1 MYQLYDV
8 PGRLTAIPNNIK
20 QRLINKLEKKNHELA
35 NKIINILQNSEFD
48 VKELK
53 AYKDYVLMLDSR
65 RGTNILEL
73 DPIFE
78 ELLK

>member
-1 MYQLYDV
+1 MHLKE
-8 PGRLTAIPNNIK
+8 LK
-20 QRLINKLEKKNHELA
+20 EKKNNELA
-35 NKIINILQNSEFD
+35 NKIINIMQNAEFD
-48 VKELK
+48 LKELK

>member
-20 QRLINKLEKKNHELA
+20 QRLINKLENKNHVLA
-35 NKIINILQNSEFD
+35 NKIINILQNAEFD
-48 VKELK
+48 IEELQ
-53 AYKDYVLMLDSR
+53 AYKDYVLMLDRR

-73 DPIFE
+73 DPVFE